1 MSERIDHL
9 TGRVTRLE
17 EDVSDLKVSTAR
29 ISTQIAAL
37 TEQNRSQFL
46 TLSTSLNIIDKRVCT
61 ATGQSKEDEGKVKKI
76 IHDLL
81 TPQTI
86 AIILAILASAL
97 GAPMVSQSIM
107 SSQVSSPV
115 GTQVPASATET
126 ENE

>member
-1 MSERIDHL
+1 MSERIDDL

-17 EDVSDLKVSTAR
+17 EDVSDLKVSTAK

-46 TLSTSLNIIDKRVCT
+46 TLSTSLNTIDKRVCT
-61 ATGQSKEDEGKVKKI
+61 ATGQSKDDGGKIKKI
-76 IHDLL
+76 VHDLL

-107 SSQVSSPV
+107 SSQISVPV
-115 GTQVPASATET
+115 GTQVPAAEIK
-126 ENE
+126 EGQE